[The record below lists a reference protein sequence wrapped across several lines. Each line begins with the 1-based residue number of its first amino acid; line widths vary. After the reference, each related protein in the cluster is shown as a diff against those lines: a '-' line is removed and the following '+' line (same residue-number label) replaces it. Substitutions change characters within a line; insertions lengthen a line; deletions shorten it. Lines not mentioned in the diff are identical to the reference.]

1 MFDGVKIL
9 CLETSSLVCSV
20 SVASATE
27 SFHVKSGVIQNH
39 AEVLMD
45 LISECLQKANIQ
57 VKDLSAIAISDGP
70 GSYTGLRIGSS
81 TAKGL
86 CFSSGIPLIGISTLK
101 ALAKRAFEMTD
112 RTLVWP
118 MIDARRMEV
127 YHAIYNRALETV
139 TTITNGII
147 DTEGFVPKGID
158 VHEVIICGDGGKKA
172 ADYLQ
177 LDCIDIQPD
186 ASYLCELALEAYR
199 RQEFQEL
206 SNYEPF
212 YLKSAN
218 ITGKSK

>member
-1 MFDGVKIL
+1 MFDDVKIL

-20 SVASATE
+20 SLATSKE
-27 SFHVKSGVIQNH
+27 MFHVKSGVIQNH

-101 ALAKRAFEMTD
+101 ALANKAIEMTD
-112 RTLVWP
+112 KMYVWP

-127 YHAIYNRALETV
+127 YHAIYNRQLEIV
-139 TTITNGII
+139 RDVSNGII
-147 DTEGFVPKGID
+147 DAEGFVPEGID
-158 VHEVIICGDGGKKA
+158 IQNVMICGDGGKKA
-172 ADYLQ
+172 AEFLKLDY
-177 LDCIDIQPD
+177 IDIQPD

-199 RQEFQEL
+199 KQEFQEL